1 MFWLN
6 TSKVKTFSNKY
17 SYKISKLKE
26 LGKGRNRDGV
36 YLYQIEILGNKLNQT
51 VFLAGKFIEYHKK
64 RDYEDNFVL
73 LKKNKLIKY
82 SVRKFEIKSLN
93 IECINFERLDLKDIF
108 FITDLTENSN
118 YELYQIND
126 SFSPNSRLFRI
137 LSDKQKEQLFRRI
150 FDDLLKLSKVNYY
163 IHFFD
168 IWLVRLNRD
177 EIETFIVDLD
187 FLQKFDKT
195 SLSDA
200 LNPFFNNLSIQDSL
214 MMYNIFN
221 EDRYKGLF
229 EFYEINSYPYN

>member
-26 LGKGRNRDGV
+26 LGKSRNRDGV

-168 IWLVRLNRD
+168 I
-177 EIETFIVDLD
+177 
-187 FLQKFDKT
+187 
-195 SLSDA
+195 
-200 LNPFFNNLSIQDSL
+200 
-214 MMYNIFN
+214 
-221 EDRYKGLF
+221 
-229 EFYEINSYPYN
+229 